1 MARAA
6 APLPLGALVL
16 VALAV
21 AVLAAGCR
29 PGYRPGPPPEVDP
42 GIRVAVLP
50 FWTGGEIDEQGRF
63 VAATD
68 PPAMPERLGED
79 AMRTII
85 ASLLEMGVGAVDVT
99 TMLRATPEPG
109 AAIYGTELGVRVGKK
124 VDAHYALVGAVS
136 RYRERKGSALG
147 VESPASVAYRAVLV
161 EVATGR
167 LVSTY
172 TFDFTQA
179 PLSEE
184 LTQLPE
190 YLQGGGGW
198 QTRQQIL
205 DRSLP
210 QTARKVAR
218 TLSAPPVP

>member
-1 MARAA
+1 MTVMVRMTT
-6 APLPLGALVL
+6 PLRVLALV
-16 VALAV
+16 AV
-21 AVLAAGCR
+21 VLAAGCR
-29 PGYRPGPPPEVDP
+29 PGYRPGPPPKVDP

-50 FWTGGEIDEQGRF
+50 FRTGGELDELGRF
-63 VAATD
+63 KAAAD

-79 AMRTII
+79 AMRTIVT
-85 ASLLEMGVGAVDVT
+85 SLADMGVGALDVNT
-99 TMLRATPEPG
+99 VLRATPEPG
-109 AAIYGTELGVRVGKK
+109 AAIYGADLGVRVGKK
-124 VDAHYALVGAVS
+124 VGAHYALVGAIS

-147 VESPASVAYRAVLV
+147 VEAPASVAYRAVLV
-161 EVATGR
+161 DVGTGR

-184 LTQLPE
+184 LTQLPD

-198 QTRQQIL
+198 QTRHQIL

-218 TLSAPPVP
+218 TISAPPVP